1 LINLRVFLNFDILY
15 THEKQNVGTL
25 KNKKYHKKPMY
36 KYYINMFNL
45 KIVRSIHCTNVKTNN
60 YNEAKLKKRKSPIYY
75 TLVNY
80 KLNNR

>member
-1 LINLRVFLNFDILY
+1 
-15 THEKQNVGTL
+15 
-25 KNKKYHKKPMY
+25 MY